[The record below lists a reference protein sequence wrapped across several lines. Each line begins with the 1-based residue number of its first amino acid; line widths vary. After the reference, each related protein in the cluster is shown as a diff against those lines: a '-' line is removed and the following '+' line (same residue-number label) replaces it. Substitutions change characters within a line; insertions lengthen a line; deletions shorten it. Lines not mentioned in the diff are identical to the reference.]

1 MRPASAT
8 ATAGRLV
15 AISDLH
21 LSRKENREALEHFA
35 ADTARR
41 FDDDWLIVAGDV
53 GERVEHLQFALGI
66 LTRRFAR
73 VFFTPGNHDLWCPT
87 GATDRTRGQA
97 RYDEIVAT
105 CREFGALTPEDPYA
119 RWPLD
124 SARGKPVEFL
134 VMTSRPIVSHASTIL
149 DQVSMRAG
157 SANVWTSVRVLS
169 VGFVAVLTAAAAQL
183 SFPLPFT
190 PVPFTIQPMI
200 VLIGAAALG
209 SRLGALSQLLYLTLG
224 LAGLPVFAFSPELPQ
239 GFLRLMGPT
248 GGYLMAY
255 PLAAFV
261 TGLLAERGLD
271 RRYLTSFLAMAV
283 GLTVIFAGGVLWLAN
298 GVGTTTA
305 LATGLYPFVMVDVIK
320 IVAAGL
326 VLPSAWKFL
335 SLPKDQ

>member
-1 MRPASAT
+1 
-8 ATAGRLV
+8 
-15 AISDLH
+15 
-21 LSRKENREALEHFA
+21 
-35 ADTARR
+35 
-41 FDDDWLIVAGDV
+41 
-53 GERVEHLQFALGI
+53 
-66 LTRRFAR
+66 
-73 VFFTPGNHDLWCPT
+73 
-87 GATDRTRGQA
+87 
-97 RYDEIVAT
+97 
-105 CREFGALTPEDPYA
+105 
-119 RWPLD
+119 
-124 SARGKPVEFL
+124 
-134 VMTSRPIVSHASTIL
+134 MTSRPIVSHASTIL

-209 SRLGALSQLLYLTLG
+209 SRLGALSQILYLTLG

-298 GVGTTTA
+298 VVGTTTA